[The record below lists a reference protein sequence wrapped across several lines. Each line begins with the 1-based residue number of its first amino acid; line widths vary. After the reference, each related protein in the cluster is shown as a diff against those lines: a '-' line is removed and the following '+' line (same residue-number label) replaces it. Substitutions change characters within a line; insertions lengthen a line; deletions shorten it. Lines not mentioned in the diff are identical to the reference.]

1 MLVDLTGTRLERR
14 RKVWLWAALMFGR
27 WFADRLLRA
36 AHCRCLERIKQRERE
51 LWDEFKIDLF
61 KPADDGPPT
70 LKTLVQHSW
79 GVKQYTP
86 KPRKTAGTRVKPT
99 KPPNRVPNLERGSLL
114 LGDGMYN
121 QALTEIAHTKGLF
134 RCQVCE
140 SPLRHYFDASG
151 RDNLIITHCNTPHCP
166 GRPVKVITP
175 MVKVPLQGEVLNKH
189 ILTAIDLHFRRVQ
202 QTRIGGYQTNGQT
215 DQTLTALEL
224 RNQHQQK
231 LMQAMLSGAQSSIPR

>member
-36 AHCRCLERIKQRERE
+36 AHAHCLERIKARERE

-121 QALTEIAHTKGLF
+121 KALTEIAHIKGLA
-134 RCQVCE
+134 RCHSCD
-140 SPLRHYFDASG
+140 SILRHYFDASG
-151 RDNLIITHCNTPHCP
+151 RDNLIVTHCNTPHCAA
-166 GRPVKVITP
+166 RLHVITP
-175 MVKVPLQGEVLNKH
+175 IAKIPVTGEPLTQHIRQG
-189 ILTAIDLHFRRVQ
+189 IDLHFTRVQ
-202 QTRIGGYQTNGQT
+202 QTRLAGHQTSSQI

-231 LMQAMLSGAQSSIPR
+231 LMQAMLSGTQSSIRK